1 MSWSSSSWKT
11 DLFILNMSQ
20 QLISISFQSTYLVLP
35 WCCCLCYL
43 LSCCGCL
50 CSAACAAVPLLPLL
64 CCLCCLC
71 SAFSAAATWFAPRPP
86 PTSSR
91 AAPPRWPVACRT
103 AARPPGA
110 PRHEGPPRSA
120 RTGSARRSFGRLR
133 KWQPEISTEKLRIP
147 GVGVIRW
154 THRSQTDCRI
164 EVGG

>member
-1 MSWSSSSWKT
+1 
-11 DLFILNMSQ
+11 MSQ

-71 SAFSAAATWFAPRPP
+71 SAFSAAATWFAPRAP

-110 PRHEGPPRSA
+110 PRHEGPHAPHVLDLRGGASDGCGSGSL
-120 RTGSARRSFGRLR
+120 RSARRSYESRGSGGWDELTAHKRTAGLR
-133 KWQPEISTEKLRIP
+133 S
-147 GVGVIRW
+147 GVRY
-154 THRSQTDCRI
+154 TKSFLSQ
-164 EVGG
+164 